1 MCSLETAAWVTIT
14 PGFVSCMCVPAIGKL
29 ADQRHCRSLV
39 WWIGYAL
46 HMIGLVAAAAAP
58 TIEVLIAARCITGL
72 ASACI
77 TPTGFALMVRGV
89 PPARRGQIAAIQ
101 EAVMVISPSVGM
113 VAGGWIADH
122 IGWRL
127 LMLAPVPGVALTW
140 VLSLFVL
147 PLDSQQRADDLASQ
161 AAEQSNSHKGNGKK
175 ESPSVDPHLED
186 QPFDLLGAFVFAV
199 GMGLMLVGVTKGN
212 DWGWTSD
219 VIAAC
224 VGSAVVAFAVLVP
237 VERYYAKDPIFSR
250 CVLHCSTKAARQQ
263 SISFRLPVELCLYPT
278 TNFQVVVDGCFSIR

>member
-1 MCSLETAAWVTIT
+1 MCSLETATWVTIT

-29 ADQRHCRSLV
+29 ADQRHCRSRV
-39 WWIGYAL
+39 WWVGYAL
-46 HMIGLVAAAAAP
+46 HMVGLIAAAVAP
-58 TIEVLIAARCITGL
+58 TIGVLIAARCITGL

-127 LMLAPVPGVALTW
+127 LMLAPVPAVAVTW

-147 PLDSQQRADDLASQ
+147 PFDSQQLADNLASQ
-161 AAEQSNSHKGNGKK
+161 AAERRDALKDGSES
-175 ESPSVDPHLED
+175 ESPSSHLPPAKPED
-186 QPFDLLGAFVFAV
+186 QPFDLLGALVFAI
-199 GMGLMLVGVTKGN
+199 GMGLLLLGVTKGN

-219 VIAAC
+219 IIAGCIA
-224 VGSAVVAFAVLVP
+224 GALLSFAG
-237 VERYYAKDPIFSR
+237 A
-250 CVLHCSTKAARQQ
+250 
-263 SISFRLPVELCLYPT
+263 
-278 TNFQVVVDGCFSIR
+278 